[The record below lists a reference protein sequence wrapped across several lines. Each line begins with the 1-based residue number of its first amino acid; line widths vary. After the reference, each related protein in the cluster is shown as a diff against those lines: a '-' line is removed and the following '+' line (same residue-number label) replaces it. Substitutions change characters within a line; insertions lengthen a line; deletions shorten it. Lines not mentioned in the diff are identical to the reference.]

1 LRIGVPTIKRKE
13 ILSMTQRIKARKG
26 IVTKEMETIAIE
38 EGVSPEWLKDKVA
51 SGRAIIPVNP
61 KHKGVKPVG
70 IGEGLRI
77 KVNTN
82 LGTSSDHIDLEDEL
96 KKLEVS
102 IQTGTDTVMD
112 LSTGGDID
120 AIRKEIISHSSIP
133 VGTVPIYEAAI
144 EAVRKRKA
152 LAKMRV
158 GDLFEVIERQAEEGV
173 DFMTVHCGV
182 TRSSVE
188 RLRRD
193 PRVLGVVSRGGS
205 FLVEWMIYNKQENPL
220 FEHYDRLLKIA
231 KRYDVTL
238 SLGDGLR
245 PGCLADATDR
255 PQVEE
260 TIILGELTERTWA
273 EGVQVMIEGPGHVP
287 LDQIEANVLLEKRL
301 CKGAP
306 FYVLGPLVTDISP
319 GYDHI
324 TCAIGGAIAGRA
336 GADFLCYVT
345 PSEHLKLPSVEDVRE
360 GVIAT
365 RIAAHAADIARGNQK
380 ALQKDLDMAKAR
392 KNFDWEKQIELSID
406 PEKARRYHDEGKS
419 KEDDV
424 CTMCGEFCAIKRVK
438 DYFEICKK

>member
-1 LRIGVPTIKRKE
+1 
-13 ILSMTQRIKARKG
+13 MTQRIKALKG
-26 IVTKEMETIAIE
+26 IVTKEMKAVARE
-38 EGVSPEWLKDKVA
+38 EGVSSEWVWEKIA
-51 SGRAIIPVNP
+51 SGRIVIPANRN
-61 KHKGVKPVG
+61 HRGVKPLG

-82 LGTSSDHIDLEDEL
+82 LGTSSDHVDLEEEL
-96 KKLEVS
+96 EKLRVS
-102 IQTGTDTVMD
+102 IEAGTDAVMD

-120 AIRKEIISHSSIP
+120 AIRKEIIRHSTIP

-144 EAVRKRKA
+144 GAAKKRKA

-158 GDLFEVIERQAEEGV
+158 EDLFEVIERQAEEGV
-173 DFMTVHCGV
+173 DFITVHCGV
-182 TRSSVE
+182 TRTAVD
-188 RLRRD
+188 RLKKARRL
-193 PRVLGVVSRGGS
+193 LGVVSRGGS
-205 FLVEWMIYNKQENPL
+205 FLIEWMLYNGKENPL
-220 FEHYDRLLKIA
+220 YEHYDRLLKIA
-231 KRYDVTL
+231 KKHDVTL

-260 TIILGELTERTWA
+260 TIALGELTERAWA

-301 CKGAP
+301 CRGAP
-306 FYVLGPLVTDISP
+306 FYVLGPLVTDVSP

-324 TCAIGGAIAGRA
+324 TCAIGGAIAGKA

-345 PSEHLKLPSVEDVRE
+345 PSEHLKLPTVEDVRE

-365 RIAAHAADIARGNQK
+365 RIAGHAADIARGNK
-380 ALQKDLDMAKAR
+380 IALQRNMEMAKAR
-392 KNFDWEKQIELSID
+392 MAFDWEKQIELSID
-406 PEKARRYHDEGKS
+406 PKKARRYHEEGKS
-419 KEDDV
+419 GAEDV

-438 DYFEICKK
+438 DFFANSGNAKK

>member
-1 LRIGVPTIKRKE
+1 
-13 ILSMTQRIKARKG
+13 MTQKMKAQKS
-26 IVTKEMETIAIE
+26 IVTKEMKMVARE
-38 EGVSPEWLKDKVA
+38 EEVSPEWLREKIV
-51 SGRAIIPVNP
+51 SGRIVIPVNRN
-61 KHKGVKPVG
+61 HKGVHPIG

-82 LGTSSDHIDLEDEL
+82 LGTSSDHVNLEEEL

-102 IQTGTDTVMD
+102 IQAGTDTVMD

-120 AIRKEIISHSSIP
+120 TIRKEIIRHSPIP

-144 EAVRKRKA
+144 GAAQKREA

-158 GDLFEVIERQAEEGV
+158 EDLFEVIERQAEEGV
-173 DFMTVHCGV
+173 DFITVHCGV
-182 TRSSVE
+182 TRSAVE
-188 RLRRD
+188 RLRQAHRL
-193 PRVLGVVSRGGS
+193 LGVVSRGGS
-205 FLVEWMIYNKQENPL
+205 FLIEWMIYNNQENPL
-220 FEHYDRLLKIA
+220 YEHFDRLIEIA
-231 KRYDVTL
+231 KKYDVTL

-260 TIILGELTERTWA
+260 TIILGELTERAWA

-365 RIAAHAADIARGNQK
+365 RIAGHAADIARGNPK
-380 ALQKDLDMAKAR
+380 AFQRDFEMSKAR
-392 KNFDWEKQIELSID
+392 KSFDWERQIELSID
-406 PEKARRYHDEGKS
+406 PGKARRYHEEGKS
-419 KEDDV
+419 GEKDV

-438 DYFEICKK
+438 DFFENS